1 MNNDFKE
8 VYNTLKNLI
17 DSDVTAYQIEK
28 ETGVSRAKI
37 GRLKNNINSFK
48 NLSLETAEKLYNYQK
63 ELERNNKN

>member
-8 VYNTLKNLI
+8 VYITLKNLI

-63 ELERNNKN
+63 ELEQNNEN